1 MQNFDMTRVIAILI
15 AIALFPFAV
24 VDFFS
29 DTSLLA
35 FWKIIGVTV
44 GTTLVLTA
52 LLEYKL
58 NNS

>member
-1 MQNFDMTRVIAILI
+1 MQNFDMTQVIAMLI
-15 AIALFPFAV
+15 AIALLPFAV

-29 DTSLLA
+29 DTSLWA